1 MKKLNLLFLLTSL
14 LALNTFSQKL
24 QVSQN
29 KRYLETTDGKP
40 FLWIGDTAWELF
52 HRLNREEAV
61 EYLKQKSVD
70 LVMLDMIMN
79 PGINGR
85 ETFERILKIH
95 PYQKVV
101 LVSGFVETDE
111 VKTAQKLGAGQLI
124 KKPFTLKSIGIA
136 IKEELKKP

>member
-61 EYLKQKSVD
+61 EYLKNRKEKSFRGMKKEVT
-70 LVMLDMIMN
+70 
-79 PGINGR
+79 
-85 ETFERILKIH
+85 E
-95 PYQKVV
+95 VV
-101 LVSGFVETDE
+101 
-111 VKTAQKLGAGQLI
+111 
-124 KKPFTLKSIGIA
+124 KKRSLRDF
-136 IKEELKKP
+136 